1 MMIVGLTGG
10 IGSGKTTIAQVLE
23 VMGCIIYNSDE
34 RAKLMYFNTS
44 VKPQIIQILGNEAYL
59 NNTTLNHTFIS
70 NKVFSNQDLLHKL
83 NAIIHP
89 AVKQDFITFKNNQAP
104 QKIIIKESALLF
116 ETGIYKEL
124 PFNILVTAPEPVR
137 IQRVLNRS
145 QISIDA
151 IKQRMQAQ
159 WSDEEKTKLANFV
172 IDNSGEKAVIPQ
184 LQACLH
190 NIKKHVEA

>member
-1 MMIVGLTGG
+1 MIVGLTGG

-44 VKPQIIQILGNEAYL
+44 VKTQIIQLLGNEAYL

-70 NKVFSNQDLLHKL
+70 KKVFSNQYLLHKL

>member
-1 MMIVGLTGG
+1 MIVGLTGG

-44 VKPQIIQILGNEAYL
+44 VKPQIIQLLGNEAYL

-70 NKVFSNQDLLHKL
+70 KKVFSNQDLLHKL

-89 AVKQDFITFKNNQAP
+89 AVKQDFITFKNNQTP

>member
-1 MMIVGLTGG
+1 MIVGLTGG

-34 RAKLMYFNTS
+34 RAKLLYFNTN
-44 VKPQIIQILGNEAYL
+44 VKPQIIQLLGNEAYL

-70 NKVFSNQDLLHKL
+70 KKVFSNQDLLHKL

-89 AVKQDFITFKNNQAP
+89 AVKQDFIIFKNNQAP

-151 IKQRMQAQ
+151 IKQRMHAQ

-184 LQACLH
+184 LLACLH